1 MIRCLTRSARQLKL
15 AVHFIFMKIII
26 CDPISPKG
34 IALLQQRPEFNV
46 VVLPKRL
53 SEAELLPLVADATAL
68 VVRSETKVTKKIIEA
83 AKSLRVVGRAGVG
96 VDNVDI
102 DAGTQHGVV
111 VMNTPGGNTVTTA
124 ELTFTML
131 LSLARKVPQAAA
143 TMIAGKWDR
152 KLFQGV
158 ELSGKTLGVLGM
170 GRIGTEVAKR
180 AIAFGMKVVAYDPY
194 LTEDRAKAIGAEFA
208 ADLDAVYRVADFI
221 TVHMPVTK
229 ETKEMLNAAAFAKM
243 KPGVKIVNCA
253 RGEIINEADLIAAL
267 ESNKVAGAALDV
279 FAVEPLPADH
289 PYRKQ
294 PNLILTPHLGAST
307 EEAQEKCGIEV
318 AEVIAGYLLTG
329 EVRNAVNLPYLD
341 AKTSEQ
347 VKPYLP
353 LGEALGKLLAQLST
367 GADKL
372 HITYGGNA
380 KNLTNIDPV
389 TRAIIRGFL
398 STSNLKDVNNVNVR
412 SVAQSIGITVEEK
425 KSDEPVTFNEWV
437 HVQAFKGAEK
447 LISAG
452 GTFFGSP
459 NNPRIVRLF
468 SQPVEIPTSGTL
480 LLLNNADKPGIVG
493 HLGTLLARHK
503 VNIASMSLGRDT
515 AGGRALTVLSLDSEP
530 PQAVLDELK
539 KDHDI
544 SNVKVVKL

>member
-1 MIRCLTRSARQLKL
+1 
-15 AVHFIFMKIII
+15 MKIVV

-53 SEAELLPLVADATAL
+53 SEAELLPIVADAVAL
-68 VVRSETKVTKKIIEA
+68 VVRSETKVTAKVIEA
-83 AKSLRVVGRAGVG
+83 AKQLRVVGRAGVG

-102 DAGTQHGVV
+102 EAATQHGTV
-111 VMNTPGGNTVTTA
+111 VMNTPGGNTITTA

-131 LSLARKVPQAAA
+131 LSLARKVPQAHA

-158 ELSGKTLGVLGM
+158 ELQGKTLGVLGM

-180 AIAFGMKVVAYDPY
+180 ALAFGMRVVAYDPY
-194 LTEDRAKAIGAEFA
+194 LTEERAKAIGAEFA
-208 ADLDAVYRVADFI
+208 ASLDDVYLTADFI

-229 ETKEMLNAAAFAKM
+229 ETKEMLNAGAFAKM

-253 RGEIINEADLIAAL
+253 RGEIISETDLIAAL
-267 ESNKVAGAALDV
+267 ESGKVTGAALDV

-294 PNLILTPHLGAST
+294 ANLILTPHLGAST

-341 AKTSEQ
+341 AKTYEQ

-353 LGEALGKLLAQLST
+353 LGEALGKLLAQLT
-367 GADKL
+367 PATADRIY
-372 HITYGGNA
+372 ITFGGNA
-380 KNLTNIDPV
+380 RLLPNTDPV
-389 TRAIIRGFL
+389 TRAVLQGFMA
-398 STSNLKDVNNVNVR
+398 SSNLKDVNNVNVR
-412 SVAQSIGITVEEK
+412 SAAASIGITVEEK

-437 HVQAFKGAEK
+437 HVQLFSGTKK

-468 SQPVEIPTSGTL
+468 SQSVEIPVTGTL

-493 HLGTLLARHK
+493 HLGTLLAKHK
-503 VNIASMSLGRDT
+503 INIASMSLGRDT
-515 AGGRALTVLSLDSEP
+515 VGGLALTVLSLDSVPSPALLE
-530 PQAVLDELK
+530 ELQ
-539 KDHDI
+539 KDADI
-544 SNVKVVKL
+544 SNVKVIKL

>member
-1 MIRCLTRSARQLKL
+1 
-15 AVHFIFMKIII
+15 MKIII

-34 IALLQQRPEFNV
+34 IALLQQRPEFEV

-53 SEAELLPLVADATAL
+53 SEAELLPIVADATAL
-68 VVRSETKVTKKIIEA
+68 VVRSETKVTKKVIEA
-83 AKSLRVVGRAGVG
+83 AKKLRVVGRAGVG

-102 DAGTQHGVV
+102 EASTQHGVV

-131 LSLARKVPQAAA
+131 LSLARKVPQAHA
-143 TMIAGKWDR
+143 TMVGGKWDR

-158 ELSGKTLGVLGM
+158 ELQGKTLGVLGM

-180 AIAFGMKVVAYDPY
+180 AKAFGMTVVAYDPY

-208 ADLDAVYRVADFI
+208 ADLDAVYRAADFI

-229 ETKEMLNAAAFAKM
+229 ETKEMLNAAAFSKM

-253 RGEIINEADLIAAL
+253 RGEIISETDLIAAL
-267 ESNKVAGAALDV
+267 DSNKVAGAALDV

-289 PYRKQ
+289 PYRKH

-341 AKTSEQ
+341 AKTYEQ

-353 LGEALGKLLAQLST
+353 LGEALGKLLAQLAPAN
-367 GADKL
+367 ADRL
-372 HITYGGNA
+372 YITYGGNA
-380 KNLTNIDPV
+380 RHLPNIDPV
-389 TRAIIRGFL
+389 TRAILMGFL
-398 STSNLKDVNNVNVR
+398 STNNLKDVNNVNVR

-437 HVQAFKGAEK
+437 HVQLFSNGKK

-468 SQPVEIPTSGTL
+468 SQSVEIPVTENL
-480 LLLNNADKPGIVG
+480 LLLNNKDKPGIVG
-493 HLGTLLARHK
+493 HLGTLLGRHK
-503 VNIASMSLGRDT
+503 VNIASMSLSRDT
-515 AGGRALTVLSLDSEP
+515 VGGLALTVLSLDSAP
-530 PQAVLDELK
+530 PAAVLEELQ
-539 KDHDI
+539 KDADI
-544 SNVKVVKL
+544 SNIKVVKL

>member
-1 MIRCLTRSARQLKL
+1 
-15 AVHFIFMKIII
+15 MKIII

-34 IALLQQRPEFNV
+34 IALLQQRPEFEV
-46 VVLPKRL
+46 IVLPKRL
-53 SEAELLPLVADATAL
+53 PEAELLPIVADATAL
-68 VVRSETKVTKKIIEA
+68 VVRSETKVTKNVIQA
-83 AKSLRVVGRAGVG
+83 AKKLRVVGRAGVG

-102 DAGTQHGVV
+102 EASTQNGVV

-131 LSLARKVPQAAA
+131 LSLARKVPQAHA
-143 TMIAGKWDR
+143 TMVGGKWDR

-158 ELSGKTLGVLGM
+158 ELQGKTLGVLGM

-180 AIAFGMKVVAYDPY
+180 AKAFGMHVIAYDPY

-208 ADLDAVYRVADFI
+208 ADLDAVYRAADFI

-229 ETKEMLNAAAFAKM
+229 ETKEMLNATAFAKM

-253 RGEIINEADLIAAL
+253 RGEIISETDLIAAL
-267 ESNKVAGAALDV
+267 DSNKVAGAALDV

-289 PYRKQ
+289 PYRKH

-341 AKTSEQ
+341 AKTYEQ

-353 LGEALGKLLAQLST
+353 LGEALGKLLAQLAPT
-367 GADKL
+367 NADRL
-372 HITYGGNA
+372 YITYGGNA
-380 KNLTNIDPV
+380 RELPNTDPV
-389 TRAIIRGFL
+389 TRAILLGFM
-398 STSNLKDVNNVNVR
+398 STRNLKDVNNVNVR
-412 SVAQSIGITVEEK
+412 SVAQSVGLTVEEK

-437 HVQAFKGAEK
+437 HVQLFNNGNK

-459 NNPRIVRLF
+459 NNPRIVRLY
-468 SQPVEIPTSGTL
+468 SQSVEIPVTGTL
-480 LLLNNADKPGIVG
+480 LLLNNTDKPGIVG
-493 HLGTLLARHK
+493 HLGTLLGKHH

-515 AGGRALTVLSLDSEP
+515 VGGLALTVLSLDSVP
-530 PQAVLDELK
+530 PAAMLNELQ
-539 KDHDI
+539 KDTDI
-544 SNVKVVKL
+544 SNVKVVTL

>member
-1 MIRCLTRSARQLKL
+1 
-15 AVHFIFMKIII
+15 MKIIV

-68 VVRSETKVTKKIIEA
+68 VVRSETKVTKKVIEA
-83 AKSLRVVGRAGVG
+83 AKQLRVVGRAGVG

-102 DAGTQHGVV
+102 EAATQNGTV

-124 ELTFTML
+124 ELTFAML
-131 LSLARKVPQAAA
+131 LAVARKVPQAHA

-158 ELSGKTLGVLGM
+158 ELQGKTLGVLGM

-180 AIAFGMKVVAYDPY
+180 AIAFGMRVIAYDPY
-194 LTEDRAKAIGAEFA
+194 LTEERAKAIGAEFA
-208 ADLDAVYRVADFI
+208 PEVDHVYREADFI

-253 RGEIINEADLIAAL
+253 RGEIISETDLIAAL

-279 FAVEPLPADH
+279 FAVEPLTADH

-341 AKTSEQ
+341 AKTYEQ

-353 LGEALGKLLAQLST
+353 LGEALGKLLAQLT
-367 GADKL
+367 PANADRL

-380 KNLTNIDPV
+380 RQLPNIDPV
-389 TRAIIRGFL
+389 TRAVLRGIL
-398 STSNLKDVNNVNVR
+398 STSNVKDVNNVNVR

-425 KSDEPVTFNEWV
+425 KSDEPVTFNEWL
-437 HVQAFKGAEK
+437 HVQAFSNGKK
-447 LISAG
+447 LVSAG

-468 SQPVEIPTSGTL
+468 SQSVEIPVTGTL
-480 LLLNNADKPGIVG
+480 LLLNNSDKPGIVG
-493 HLGTLLARHK
+493 HLGTLLGKHN
-503 VNIASMSLGRDT
+503 VNIASMSLSRDT
-515 AGGRALTVLSLDSEP
+515 AGGLALTVLSLDSVP